1 MQFYTSIAAFLGTI
15 VGLLT
20 EGVGVWNEILLA
32 VTSGGFIYVATS
44 SLIPSVLNKTPENS
58 PSSRYTQVTSSLLFL
73 SLLTIPSSSPSLQI
87 ILECL
92 GFSIGVMSM
101 YIVGLLE

>member
-1 MQFYTSIAAFLGTI
+1 

-20 EGVGVWNEILLA
+20 DGVGVWNEILLA

-44 SLIPSVLNKTPENS
+44 SLIPSVLNKTPENT
-58 PSSRYTQVTSSLLFL
+58 PSSRYIQVRPLYLDL
-73 SLLTIPSSSPSLQI
+73 SLSHPPQI

-92 GFSIGVMSM
+92 GFAIGVMSM